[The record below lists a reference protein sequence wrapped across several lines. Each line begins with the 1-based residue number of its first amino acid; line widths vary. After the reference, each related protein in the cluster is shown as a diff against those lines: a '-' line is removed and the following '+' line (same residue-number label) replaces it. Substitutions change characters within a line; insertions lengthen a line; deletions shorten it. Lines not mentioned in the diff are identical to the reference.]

1 MRPFLSC
8 CSASSSATALP
19 VLGCC
24 SAVAIGVACC
34 RAMYCVFTH
43 HIKLYTS
50 TTLLRN
56 LRNIAQLCCRMTN
69 IDGAAN
75 DSSTNCELSFSR
87 SEKSV

>member
-1 MRPFLSC
+1 MLLSC
-8 CSASSSATALP
+8 CYCCCLLQSH
-19 VLGCC
+19 VLC
-24 SAVAIGVACC
+24 
-34 RAMYCVFTH
+34 FHTH

-50 TTLLRN
+50 TTLLHN